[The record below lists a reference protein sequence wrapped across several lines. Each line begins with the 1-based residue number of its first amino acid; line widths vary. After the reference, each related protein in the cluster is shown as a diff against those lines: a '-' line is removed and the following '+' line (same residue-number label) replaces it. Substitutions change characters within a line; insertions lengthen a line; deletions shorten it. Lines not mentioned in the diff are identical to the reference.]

1 LSFRIAGNN
10 DAISGSPDID
20 VKAGFYITAIDL
32 NDGSSYAA
40 ISGKIKGDKFP
51 ANETFVTDQS
61 GTRIFLGVS
70 GADGRPIT
78 SLPGDNSRKMS
89 SFTIGINFNANGNAV
104 SVSANNKTYS
114 IENWNKYFTEQN
126 AKSNVS
132 TNY

>member
-1 LSFRIAGNN
+1 MSLYLLFFVN
-10 DAISGSPDID
+10 
-20 VKAGFYITAIDL
+20 
-32 NDGSSYAA
+32 SSL
-40 ISGKIKGDKFP
+40 
-51 ANETFVTDQS
+51 TDQS

-89 SFTIGINFNANGNAV
+89 SFTIGIDFNANGNAV

-126 AKSNVS
+126 AKSNFKNRRS
-132 TNY
+132 GNDLSWTLETYKPLRRWIHIIKIRL

>member
-1 LSFRIAGNN
+1 MRWEEQLSL
-10 DAISGSPDID
+10 S
-20 VKAGFYITAIDL
+20 
-32 NDGSSYAA
+32 
-40 ISGKIKGDKFP
+40 KIKTGRWCL
-51 ANETFVTDQS
+51 TDQS

-70 GADGRPIT
+70 GAHGRPIT

-104 SVSANNKTYS
+104 TVSANNKTYS

-132 TNY
+132 TNYWEVPEKYRFISNRSIRKLSTKKRTGTIFNS